1 MDDLEQ
7 RVFAALSDPTRR
19 QLVETLVNRENVTAT
34 ELADVLP
41 MTRQGV
47 TKHLKILATA
57 ELVQS
62 RKVGRETLYSLDPAP
77 LAKTTIWIDNI
88 TAQWDRR
95 LQRLTD
101 YLLNGPDDDQN
112 SEGNARR
119 IE

>member
-19 QLVETLVNRENVTAT
+19 QLVESLASTENITAT
-34 ELADVLP
+34 ELANVLP

-47 TKHLKILATA
+47 TKHLKILVQA

-62 RKVGRETLYSLDPAP
+62 HKIGREMLYSLNPEP
-77 LAKTTIWIDNI
+77 LTKTTVWIANI

-95 LQRLTD
+95 LQKLTD
-101 YLLNGPDDDQN
+101 YLLDEDEEVDG
-112 SEGNARR
+112 G
-119 IE
+119 